1 MFENLV
7 LLGVDYLVAVLIVY
21 DSVTEADML
30 LLIYEILKNELDPM
44 VPFQEEVLLE
54 TIMQVKLAVV
64 ELVWVAAVEMLLRMA
79 QQMAAMAPA
88 EEAEPLEMVVDKQ
101 VEKVEMDM
109 LFCLDSEVKR
119 WQLS

>member
-1 MFENLV
+1 MFDNLV
-7 LLGVDYLVAVLIVY
+7 ILEVDYLVAVLIVC

-64 ELVWVAAVEMLLRMA
+64 ELVWVAAVEMLLRMVH
-79 QQMAAMAPA
+79 QVAAMAPV

-101 VEKVEMDM
+101 VEKVEMGM
-109 LFCLDSEVKR
+109 LFYLDSEVKR

>member
-7 LLGVDYLVAVLIVY
+7 LLGVDYLVAVLIVC